1 VLNERFGT
9 RLGISEAALEVLR
22 RHSWPGNVRELQHV
36 IEAAMVVCEGEELLS
51 DHITILGRASAPA
64 PSCDGTGEP
73 GRLPSLA
80 ELERSHIRRVLNATG
95 GHRGNVASILG
106 ISERN
111 LYRKIREHN
120 LPE

>member
-1 VLNERFGT
+1 MRIGEG
-9 RLGISEAALEVLR
+9 ALEVLR

-36 IEAAMVVCEGEELLS
+36 IEAAMVVCEGEDLLP
-51 DHITILGRASAPA
+51 DHITISGRGSAHG
-64 PSCDGTGEP
+64 PSCDGTEEP
-73 GRLPSLA
+73 GALPSLA
-80 ELERSHIRRVLNATG
+80 ELERSHIKRVLIATG
-95 GHRGNVASILG
+95 GHRGNAASILG